1 MLDLVD
7 RNSKVVQTLAAA
19 YFPNPTDREDAI
31 QEARIK
37 FMHVDGSALENEGG
51 WTYTAVS
58 NLFRDIHNKNC
69 RTIELDQ
76 YASIGSGIDEQC
88 PLSLMEL
95 EEGNDIVERKIE
107 DLPDEL
113 SVTAT
118 MYYRKGMSYLQI
130 AQELGVPEG
139 TVASRMNTV
148 RRYLIQEG

>member
-1 MLDLVD
+1 MLDLVE
-7 RNSKVVQTLAAA
+7 RNIKTVQMLANS
-19 YFPNPTDREDAI
+19 YFPNPADREDAI

-37 FMHVDGSALENEGG
+37 FMYVDGEALENEEA
-51 WTYTAVS
+51 WTYRAVS
-58 NLFRDIHNKNC
+58 NLFNDLHVKQTRMVQ
-69 RTIELDQ
+69 LDQ
-76 YASIGSGIDEQC
+76 FASIGTGVDEQC
-88 PLSLMEL
+88 PMCVLES
-95 EEGNDIVERKIE
+95 EEGSDIVERKIE

-148 RRYLIQEG
+148 RRYLIEEG